1 MNNNILLRAIA
12 ISLIS
17 NNGKFSYS
25 QTGEMYSKVSSYQ
38 VKRWLDKNWN
48 EQKELE
54 KYITKL
60 NIDWSKGWLMID
72 DTIIEK
78 PFSPKNEC
86 VYWQYSSK
94 NADFVTGISLTVLLW
109 SDGKQNI
116 PIQFM
121 LYEKDLEEKAIKTKN
136 EFALESLQYA
146 LKLGIRPCKVCFDS
160 KYSSSKLLN
169 WLDNNNL
176 AYYSQ
181 LASNRSFNGQ
191 QLKMHRFQ
199 PCSEE
204 GYLKGVGHRVS
215 VAKHCKRY
223 YVTNAT
229 GKCVTRQQI
238 VKEYRD
244 RWKIE
249 VLFRNLKQL
258 CHLEECQNRKTIAQ
272 KHYVYACIQALML
285 LERQKKRSLYEAK
298 KYFQQKFI
306 GIKRNGNKA
315 LRLLA
320 A

>member
-1 MNNNILLRAIA
+1 MNNNIFLRAIA

-25 QTGEMYSKVSSYQ
+25 QTGDMYSKVSSYQ

-60 NIDWSKGWLMID
+60 NIDWAQGWLMID
-72 DTIIEK
+72 DTVIEK
-78 PFSPKNEC
+78 PFAKNIEC
-86 VYWQYSSK
+86 SYWQYSSK
-94 NADFVTGISLTVLLW
+94 NADFITGISLTVLLW

-146 LKLGIRPCKVCFDS
+146 LKLGIRPYKVCFDS

-176 AYYSQ
+176 TYYSQ

-191 QLKMHRFQ
+191 QLKMHRFR
-199 PCSEE
+199 PCTEE
-204 GYLKGVGHRVS
+204 GYLKGV
-215 VAKHCKRY
+215 
-223 YVTNAT
+223 
-229 GKCVTRQQI
+229 
-238 VKEYRD
+238 
-244 RWKIE
+244 
-249 VLFRNLKQL
+249 
-258 CHLEECQNRKTIAQ
+258 
-272 KHYVYACIQALML
+272 
-285 LERQKKRSLYEAK
+285 
-298 KYFQQKFI
+298 
-306 GIKRNGNKA
+306 
-315 LRLLA
+315 
-320 A
+320 